1 MQVSHVA
8 APVRTQIISNLR
20 NAILQGHFQPGQKLV
35 EADLC
40 ERLGVSRPSVRE
52 ALRQLEAEKLVVI
65 TPFRGPAVAKI
76 GWEEAS
82 EIYEARSLL
91 EGHAAYLYARRSTAE
106 ELAGMK
112 AALARFREAVLR
124 GDVGARLTHTSE
136 FYSIILENCGNAV
149 IREFLGVLHARIN
162 FLRARSMSR
171 VGRAKESAAEM
182 KRILDALRARSP
194 DKARQACVDHVKR
207 ACEAA
212 KATFSQPA
220 AKALAAAPKRK
231 PTRKATRKR

>member
-8 APVRTQIISNLR
+8 APVRAQIISNLR

-40 ERLGVSRPSVRE
+40 EMLGVSRPSVRE

-65 TPFRGPAVAKI
+65 TPYKGPSVARI
-76 GWEEAS
+76 DWEEATQ
-82 EIYEARSLL
+82 IYEVRSLL
-91 EGHAAYLYARRSTAE
+91 EGQAAWLYAKRSTPEQLAE
-106 ELAGMK
+106 MQ
-112 AALARFREAVLR
+112 AALARFQDAVRR
-124 GDVGARLTHTSE
+124 GDDEARLTHTSAY
-136 FYSIILENCGNAV
+136 YSVILENCGNVV

-171 VGRAKESAAEM
+171 TGRAKESAAEM
-182 KRILDALRARSP
+182 KRILDALRARNP
-194 DKARQACVDHVKR
+194 ERARRACVEHVER

-212 KATFSQPA
+212 KSSFA
-220 AKALAAAPKRK
+220 AKPAPAKAAKKRGAA
-231 PTRKATRKR
+231 RKAVRKR